1 MLFPC
6 LGRTI
11 SRKTLPEV
19 LNVWTEPLRQGPP
32 AREITSISLTQEKVL
47 VALFDLF
54 PKQIQVML
62 KL

>member
-1 MLFPC
+1 MLFPS
-6 LGRTI
+6 LGRTVL
-11 SRKTLPEV
+11 RKTLPEV
-19 LNVWTEPLRQGPP
+19 LNVQTEPLRRGPP